1 MIYQWKVQ
9 EIKIVQKKTKQ
20 ALDAGCDM
28 ALICNDRHGV
38 LDTINFMDDNNIG
51 QSEKLSILKN
61 NNLLDWRDVQSNER
75 ILEIRNKLKS
85 MRS

>member
-1 MIYQWKVQ
+1 
-9 EIKIVQKKTKQ
+9 
-20 ALDAGCDM
+20 M

-51 QSEKLSILKN
+51 KSEKLSILKN

>member
-1 MIYQWKVQ
+1 
-9 EIKIVQKKTKQ
+9 
-20 ALDAGCDM
+20 
-28 ALICNDRHGV
+28 
-38 LDTINFMDDNNIG
+38 MDDNNIG